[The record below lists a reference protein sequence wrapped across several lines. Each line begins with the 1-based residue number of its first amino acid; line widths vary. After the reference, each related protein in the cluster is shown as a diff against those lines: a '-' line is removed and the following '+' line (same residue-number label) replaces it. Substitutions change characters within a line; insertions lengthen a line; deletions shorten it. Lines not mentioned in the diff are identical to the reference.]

1 MSFMTRTDTRLLV
14 AAICVTIL
22 LAYELF
28 SGKLAGWNWATRMD
42 RPAIYWSLI
51 VLKATFV
58 IIVAWAFW
66 LVS

>member
-1 MSFMTRTDTRLLV
+1 MTHTDTRLLG

-28 SGKLAGWNWATRMD
+28 SGKLAGWNWASRKD
-42 RPAIYWSLI
+42 RPAVYWSLV

-58 IIVAWAFW
+58 IIVAWAFL

>member
-1 MSFMTRTDTRLLV
+1 
-14 AAICVTIL
+14 VTIL

-28 SGKLAGWNWATRMD
+28 SGKLAGSNWATRKD
-42 RPAIYWSLI
+42 RPAIYWSLV